1 MDDKLSGS
9 TRISA
14 LQQFR
19 MARRNAR
26 IRSLLSRLAGRQ
38 DDLLLFDEVRQA
50 LALTHPKKEELRDIP
65 LDSIVGT
72 VSRYKDFNRQ
82 FNPLRDSD
90 EERWARVKELMETTG
105 LDPIE
110 VYQVDDIYFVLD
122 GNHRVSVARHLDVE
136 SIQAYV
142 KEFRTDID
150 LEPEDDIEDVVLKAE
165 YAELMADM
173 SLDITRPDVEI
184 RVTVPGRYSEIREHI
199 EVHRYY
205 LNENL
210 PEGEQ
215 VSLEDASLSWM
226 ATVYCPAVKAIREH
240 NILADFPG
248 RTETDIYLWL
258 KKHQWE
264 LEHDWRIKV
273 SDGAAAENLASEFGQ
288 RFRRRLSR
296 IWRWV
301 TGRSDLPPV

>member
-1 MDDKLSGS
+1 MDDKLTGS

-14 LQQFR
+14 LQQFK

-26 IRSLLSRLAGRQ
+26 IRNLLSRLAGRS

-65 LDSIVGT
+65 LDAIVGT

-82 FNPLRDSD
+82 FNPMRDSD
-90 EERWARVKELMETTG
+90 EQRWARVKELMETTG
-105 LDPIE
+105 LEPIE

-122 GNHRVSVARHLDVE
+122 GNHRVSVSRHLDAK

-150 LEPEDDIEDVVLKAE
+150 LEQEDNIEDVVLKAE
-165 YAELMADM
+165 WAELMADTA
-173 SLDITRPDVEI
+173 LDVNRPDVEI
-184 RVTVPGRYSEIREHI
+184 RVTIPGRYAEIREHI

-210 PEGEQ
+210 SEDEEL
-215 VSLEDASLSWM
+215 SLEEASLSWLDN
-226 ATVYCPAVKAIREH
+226 VYCPAVKAIREH
-240 NILADFPG
+240 NSLKDFPG
-248 RTETDIYLWL
+248 RTETDLYLWL

-264 LEHDWRIKV
+264 LEHDWRIEV
-273 SDGAAAENLASEFGQ
+273 PDGAAVENLASQFGQ
-288 RFRRRLSR
+288 RFRRRLRR
-296 IWRWV
+296 IWRRV
-301 TGRSDLPPV
+301 TGRRDVPPV